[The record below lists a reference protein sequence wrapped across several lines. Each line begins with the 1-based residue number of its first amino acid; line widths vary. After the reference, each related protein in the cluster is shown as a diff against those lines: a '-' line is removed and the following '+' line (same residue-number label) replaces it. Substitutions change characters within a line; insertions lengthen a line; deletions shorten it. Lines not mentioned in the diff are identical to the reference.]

1 MNSTKPKPYPIAK
14 QQVWDAYKRVKANKG
29 AAGVDKQTLQ
39 DFESDLENNLYK
51 LWNRLASGSYMAPA
65 VRRVE
70 IPKANGG
77 VRPLG
82 IPTVADR
89 IAQTVVRDALEPELE
104 RHFHPD
110 SYGYRPGKSA
120 HDALSVTRRRCWK
133 HDWVLE
139 YDIVGFFDNIDHELL
154 MKALDRHHPDNWVR
168 LYVERWL
175 KAPVELP
182 DGSLQHRDKGTPQ
195 GGVISP
201 LLANLFLHYTFDV
214 WMSRHHPSIP
224 FERYADD
231 GVCHCSS
238 LSQAQALKEALRSRF
253 AECGLELHEQK
264 TKIIYCK
271 DDGRKGDAEVV
282 SFDFLGYTFKPRDA
296 KNSRGQVFMSF
307 LPAISAK
314 SATRVRQ
321 TMRSWKLQ
329 LKSGTTLNELA
340 CQINPAVRG
349 WMNYYGAFYK
359 SALGPVLRHL
369 DDKLVD
375 WATRKHK
382 RLRGHRRR
390 AKTWLTDVASRDVGL
405 FAHWRYLHGQAG
417 GTGRAG

>member
-1 MNSTKPKPYPIAK
+1 LNPTKPKPYPITK

-39 DFESDLENNLYK
+39 DFERDLENNLYK

-70 IPKANGG
+70 IPKANAG

-120 HDALSVTRRRCWK
+120 HDALNVTRRRCWE

-139 YDIVGFFDNIDHELL
+139 YDIVGFFDNINHELL
-154 MKALDRHHPDNWVR
+154 MKALDRHHPEKWVR
-168 LYVERWL
+168 LYIVRWL
-175 KAPVELP
+175 KAPVEMP

-195 GGVISP
+195 GAVISP

-214 WMSRHHPSIP
+214 WMSRHHPEIP

-271 DDGRKGDAEVV
+271 DDNRKGDAEEV
-282 SFDFLGYTFKPRDA
+282 SYDFLGYTFKPRDA
-296 KNSRGQVFMSF
+296 KSRRGPVFMSF

-321 TMRSWKLQ
+321 KMRSWKLQ
-329 LKSGTTLNELA
+329 LKSGTTLNEMA
-340 CQINPAVRG
+340 RQINPTVRG
-349 WMNYYGAFYK
+349 WTNYYGAFYK

-369 DDKLVD
+369 DDKLVE

-390 AKTWLTDVASRDVGL
+390 AKQWLTGVASRDVGL
-405 FAHWRYLHGQAG
+405 FAHWRHLYGQAG